1 MLLNDYFLLHKRIEA
16 LAEKIFRAEIRLN
29 NLRWDLFFSNL
40 NKKDYE
46 GIKRL
51 KTETLRVIHLRAA
64 IREAKNK
71 LSAINNI
78 YKVREFYMIREN
90 ESNEEKLQFIV
101 FLNEQYDLTLS
112 AYESLSSNEK
122 KRVKQDYQDYLQLQQ
137 NTDTGYSLRD

>member
-16 LAEKIFRAEIRLN
+16 LAEKISRAEIRLN

-78 YKVREFYMIREN
+78 
-90 ESNEEKLQFIV
+90 
-101 FLNEQYDLTLS
+101 
-112 AYESLSSNEK
+112 
-122 KRVKQDYQDYLQLQQ
+122 
-137 NTDTGYSLRD
+137 

>member
-16 LAEKIFRAEIRLN
+16 LAEKISRAEIRLN

-51 KTETLRVIHLRAA
+51 KIETLRVIHLRAA

-78 YKVREFYMIREN
+78 YKVREFCMIREN

-122 KRVKQDYQDYLQLQQ
+122 KKVKQDYQDYLQLQQ